1 MLQASPAFLLAV
13 IIAVYGCVQPYKD
26 TLTNILEIFVQVDF
40 LILVFLWA
48 TPHISEEFFVFKPP
62 SNSTS
67 SHGECAGDTKG
78 VAEIVWIL
86 MPIFYL
92 PLVTLLIL
100 LITTA
105 VKVLTYHIR

>member
-1 MLQASPAFLLAV
+1 MLAV
-13 IIAVYGCVQPYKD
+13 IIAVYGYVQPYKD
-26 TLTNILEIFVQVDF
+26 ILMNILEIFVQVDF
-40 LILVFLWA
+40 LILVLLWE
-48 TPHISEEFFVFKPP
+48 TPHISEELHVFKPP
-62 SNSTS
+62 SNSTG
-67 SHGECAGDTKG
+67 HGECAGDTKG
-78 VAEIVWIL
+78 IAEIVWIL